1 MFSDHGHALLNPTQE
16 SILPVP
22 CLCCHGH
29 FFLELLVFRRF
40 EEGICEYIMGREFR
54 LEEGSI
60 LYVLRKEGVN
70 GRDGC

>member
-1 MFSDHGHALLNPTQE
+1 MTDIIFRSTGLRDTV
-16 SILPVP
+16 S
-22 CLCCHGH
+22 CHGH

-54 LEEGSI
+54 LEQGSI
-60 LYVLRKEGVN
+60 LYVLARAFAKRFVN